1 MPFSAKKKPIIGE
14 NELEWK
20 FKFDWQEMEEEQ
32 EGIIDNKVIKE
43 NTKIEVSGFVG
54 ILPNMIAGKHGFTL
68 YRRGRIVRV

>member
-20 FKFDWQEMEEEQ
+20 LKFDWQEMEEEQ

-43 NTKIEVSGFVG
+43 IQRLKYQVLLVF
-54 ILPNMIAGKHGFTL
+54 
-68 YRRGRIVRV
+68 YRI